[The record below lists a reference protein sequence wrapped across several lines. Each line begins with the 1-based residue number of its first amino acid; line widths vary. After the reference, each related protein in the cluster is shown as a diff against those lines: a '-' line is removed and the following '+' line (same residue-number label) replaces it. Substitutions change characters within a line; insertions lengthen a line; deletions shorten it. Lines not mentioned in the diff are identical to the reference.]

1 MNESNTAPNFSRNS
15 FRHQAFGK
23 VLKWNKTPDG
33 LTGSSDFANFKLTV
47 YQSGMIRVQ
56 ASKFESFES
65 NPYSVIV
72 QPKAV
77 DFELEELGNQLI
89 LKTALLRV

>member
-1 MNESNTAPNFSRNS
+1 
-15 FRHQAFGK
+15 
-23 VLKWNKTPDG
+23 
-33 LTGSSDFANFKLTV
+33 
-47 YQSGMIRVQ
+47 MIRVQ